1 MIDMKPKR
9 ASQPE
14 KKSNA
19 GRKPI
24 DDKKNTIN
32 IFIRESVINMLG
44 GKEVVQQICYDA
56 ISNAV
61 KI

>member
-1 MIDMKPKR
+1 MKPKT
-9 ASQPE
+9 APQPE

-44 GKEVVQQICYDA
+44 GKEAVQQICYDA